1 LLAAAKINPG
11 LRFAS
16 LNSYRRNELLSVS
29 LSSGLVSLNRKEIF
43 MKKSKLFA
51 VTIFAVI
58 LMVSLGLGLSLQA
71 QESKES
77 KSHDPRVLAGA
88 ARVAMLEAVLTA
100 TKEAP
105 GVVTNA
111 ELEKEKSQLIYSFD
125 ILPSAQSQKITEIH
139 IDALTGKVLSKE
151 EEKLSGGEEEEQ
163 EEKADKE
170 AKVAATTK
178 ESKEAGKAKEAKA
191 VKETEEEKEEAAGEE
206 KEQNLSELV
215 PAVKISLAQA
225 IKTALADSPGFVL
238 SAELEKEN
246 GKIIYSFDIL
256 PSPQAREINEIQVDV
271 TTGQIVAREK
281 EEIK

>member
-1 LLAAAKINPG
+1 
-11 LRFAS
+11 
-16 LNSYRRNELLSVS
+16 
-29 LSSGLVSLNRKEIF
+29 

-51 VTIFAVI
+51 VAILAVA
-58 LMVSLGLGLSLQA
+58 LTVSLSLALSLQA

-88 ARVAMLEAVLTA
+88 AKVTMLEAVVTA

-105 GVVTNA
+105 GVVTAA
-111 ELEKEKSQLIYSFD
+111 ELEREKGQLIYSFD
-125 ILPSAQSQKITEIH
+125 ILPSAQSQKITEVH

-151 EEKLSGGEEEEQ
+151 EEKLSRSEEEEQ
-163 EEKADKE
+163 EEEASEEAKE
-170 AKVAATTK
+170 AKEKKVAATTK

-191 VKETEEEKEEAAGEE
+191 VKEAEEEKEEAAGEE
-206 KEQNLSELV
+206 EEQNLSELV
-215 PAVKISLAQA
+215 PAVKINFAQA

-256 PSPQAREINEIQVDV
+256 PSPKAQEISEIQVDV
-271 TTGQIVAREK
+271 TTGKIVAREK
-281 EEIK
+281 EKIK

>member
-1 LLAAAKINPG
+1 
-11 LRFAS
+11 
-16 LNSYRRNELLSVS
+16 
-29 LSSGLVSLNRKEIF
+29 

-125 ILPSAQSQKITEIH
+125 ILPSAQSQKLTEVH

-151 EEKLSGGEEEEQ
+151 EEKLSRGEEEEQ
-163 EEKADKE
+163 EQEASEEAKE
-170 AKVAATTK
+170 AKEKKVAATTK

-191 VKETEEEKEEAAGEE
+191 VKEAEEEKEEAAGEE
-206 KEQNLSELV
+206 EEQNLGELV
-215 PAVKISLAQA
+215 SAVKINFAQA